1 MEFRTSLGT
10 CGTITRARLN
20 RIVRRLKL
28 RDAVLLTVLTAS
40 LGVAAVASSTFVVRR
55 PMIVAFFPPVTV
67 AELKTDPDTN
77 EALADFQVY
86 AKQVREPLR
95 KAGIDFHE
103 VYASSFRIRVGA
115 TVRTFR
121 SGDVDVGYYFIAP
134 GKKPRIEYGVIS
146 AADLLEIA
154 GAYFGIV
161 TK

>member
-10 CGTITRARLN
+10 CGIITRARLN

-40 LGVAAVASSTFVVRR
+40 LGVAAVASFTFVVRR
-55 PMIVAFFPPVTV
+55 PMIVAFFPPVTE
-67 AELKTDPDTN
+67 AELKADPDTN
-77 EALADFQVY
+77 EALSDFQVY
-86 AKQVREPLR
+86 AKLVREPLR

-103 VYASSFRIRVGA
+103 VYARSFRIRVGA

-121 SGDVDVGYYFIAP
+121 SGDVDVGYYFVAP
-134 GKKPRIEYGVIS
+134 GKKPRIEYGVMS